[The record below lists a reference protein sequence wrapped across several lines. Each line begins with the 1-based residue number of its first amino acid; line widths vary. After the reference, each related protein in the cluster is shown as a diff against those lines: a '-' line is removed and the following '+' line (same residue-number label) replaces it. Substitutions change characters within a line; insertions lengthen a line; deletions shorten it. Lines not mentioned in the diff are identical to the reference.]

1 MKASGAASYAVAG
14 APAVGPAIVTIFGID
29 VPVLALSLSI
39 GALMLARQIAP
50 PPPPLRKLTRQ
61 QQWALTALLVIF
73 LFLAVTGNLPMVG
86 NGEPLGVGMAVV
98 WGMGLGFSGLT
109 IIEIVSGRVV
119 AMVRAM
125 FGEPPK

>member
-14 APAVGPAIVTIFGID
+14 APALGPAIVTIFGID
-29 VPVLALSLSI
+29 VPVLALGLSI
-39 GALMLARQIAP
+39 GALVLARLIA
-50 PPPPLRKLTRQ
+50 PPPLRKLTRQ
-61 QQWALTALLVIF
+61 QQLALTLLLLIF
-73 LFLAVTGNLPMVG
+73 LFLAVTGNLPLVG
-86 NGEPLGVGMAVV
+86 DGEPLGVGMAVV

-109 IIEIVSGRVV
+109 VIEIISGRVV